1 MPVTHDADFSPE
13 YVRFAVEQ
21 SLRRLATDY
30 LDLLQLHNPALSLIA
45 DPDTY
50 VVLEDLKR
58 EGKIR
63 FYGVSVHPPEEG
75 LAAVEVTRPDT
86 VQIVYNLVR
95 REAED
100 RFFVV
105 ARASN
110 VGVIAREP
118 LANGLLAGKYG
129 RDSTWDKGDIR
140 ARMPRPYVAQLTAVA
155 GRVKDLARPAGGEPA
170 ALALRF
176 VLDTEAGLGVVL
188 GMRTRAKVDGN
199 TPLGVVGAQ

>member
-1 MPVTHDADFSPE
+1 M
-13 YVRFAVEQ
+13 
-21 SLRRLATDY
+21 
-30 LDLLQLHNPALSLIA
+30 
-45 DPDTY
+45 
-50 VVLEDLKR
+50 
-58 EGKIR
+58 
-63 FYGVSVHPPEEG
+63 HPPEEG

-100 RFFVV
+100 RCFVV
-105 ARASN
+105 ARAAN

-155 GRVKDLARPAGGEPA
+155 ERVKDLAGQAGVTPAQ
-170 ALALRF
+170 LALRF
-176 VLDTEAGLGVVL
+176 VLDNEAVSVVIV
-188 GMRTRAKVDGN
+188 GMKTV
-199 TPLGVVGAQ
+199 AQVEENLSLE

>member
-1 MPVTHDADFSPE
+1 MEGRCVRVGSIFFFQAEDGIRDLTVTGVQTCALPIS
-13 YVRFAVEQ
+13 
-21 SLRRLATDY
+21 
-30 LDLLQLHNPALSLIA
+30 LSLIA

-50 VVLEDLKR
+50 LVLEDLKR

-155 GRVKDLARPAGGEPA
+155 ERVKDLGRPAGVTA
-170 ALALRF
+170 A
-176 VLDTEAGLGVVL
+176 
-188 GMRTRAKVDGN
+188 
-199 TPLGVVGAQ
+199 QQ

>member
-1 MPVTHDADFSPE
+1 M
-13 YVRFAVEQ
+13 
-21 SLRRLATDY
+21 
-30 LDLLQLHNPALSLIA
+30 
-45 DPDTY
+45 
-50 VVLEDLKR
+50 LEDLKR

-155 GRVKDLARPAGGEPA
+155 ERVKDLAGQAGVTPAQ
-170 ALALRF
+170 LALRF
-176 VLDTEAGLGVVL
+176 VLDNEAVSVVIV
-188 GMRTRAKVDGN
+188 GMKT
-199 TPLGVVGAQ
+199 LAQVEENLSLE